1 MMKKTYLSPVI
12 AAKDAELLTML
23 NASITDVGGDSGIQP
38 GEGTPPGSADTRLYI
53 WDEEEI
59 EVEE

>member
-1 MMKKTYLSPVI
+1 MKKNYLSPVI

-23 NASITDVGGDSGIQP
+23 NASITNIGGDSGIQP
-38 GEGTPPGSADTRLYI
+38 GEGTPPGNADTRLYI

-59 EVEE
+59 EEE